1 MLDDTMTRSKRP
13 TRRGFI
19 GATAATAGLM
29 TVPGTL
35 GFAAGSSP
43 AQPISGEAEHFWYRA
58 QPPGKYIDSQ
68 RYNKAFA
75 HAEGSIF
82 LSQDNSH
89 TWPRSADFPDASR
102 ITFSHILKN
111 GNILFATGAKLYLST
126 DNLKSYKQVMVKA
139 QDGSEYV
146 PHTPK
151 NPNLPGWYFHTL
163 PGVVSWDVHGKEMMV
178 WGNYCNVIGGAAPV
192 NIYYS
197 TDSGRTVKIAYSFGQ
212 NPFFSDNGT
221 PGGGKG
227 GALLGD
233 PRNTLL
239 ARHVHTV
246 GYNPVEDAFYAC
258 TGDGTRGSG
267 PECHW
272 MRGIYDR
279 KKDQWDWR
287 ILVSVPSNSRFKSGG
302 ITFIDGKVY
311 WISDSNG
318 PKPYDRGVF
327 CCDPA
332 DLLHPE
338 KHNRLF
344 NPEVE
349 AGCMIIQ
356 DGVFLAGHCA
366 PASPLDT
373 GFIVSTDKGKTWAQ
387 PDLKEFGK
395 RSPCRFHEKNGEG
408 WFRVD
413 LRTGWITQSDVI
425 FIKPKPTP
433 GGKKS

>member
-1 MLDDTMTRSKRP
+1 MAQSKQL
-13 TRRGFI
+13 TRRGFV
-19 GATAATAGLM
+19 GAAAATAGAM
-29 TVPGTL
+29 AVPGAL
-35 GFAAGSSP
+35 GRAAGSAP
-43 AQPISGEAEHFWYRA
+43 AQPISGETEHFWYRA

-68 RYNKAFA
+68 RGNKAFA
-75 HAEGSIF
+75 HAEGKIF
-82 LSQDNSH
+82 LSKDNSH
-89 TWPRSADFPDASR
+89 TWPHSAEFPDASR

-126 DNLKSYKQVMVKA
+126 NNLKSYKQVIVKA
-139 QDGSEYV
+139 QDGSDYV

-151 NPNLPGWYFHTL
+151 NPDLPGWYFHTL

-178 WGNYCNVIGGAAPV
+178 WGNYCNVIGGATPV

-197 TDSGRTVKIAYSFGQ
+197 TDSGRTVKVAYSFGQ

-221 PGGGKG
+221 PGGGRG

-233 PRNTLL
+233 PKNTVL

-246 GYNPVEDAFYAC
+246 AYNPAEDAFYSC
-258 TGDGTRGSG
+258 TGDGTRGFG

-272 MRGIYDR
+272 MRGTYDR
-279 KKDQWDWR
+279 KKDRWDWKF
-287 ILVSVPSNSRFKSGG
+287 LVSVPSNSRFKSGG
-302 ITFIDGKVY
+302 ITFVDGKVY

-332 DLLHPE
+332 DITHPE
-338 KHNRLF
+338 KHTRLF

-349 AGCMIIQ
+349 AGCMIVQ

-373 GFIVSTDKGKTWAQ
+373 GFIVSTDMGKTWAQ

-425 FIKPKPTP
+425 FIKPKPAP
-433 GGKKS
+433 GGRKS